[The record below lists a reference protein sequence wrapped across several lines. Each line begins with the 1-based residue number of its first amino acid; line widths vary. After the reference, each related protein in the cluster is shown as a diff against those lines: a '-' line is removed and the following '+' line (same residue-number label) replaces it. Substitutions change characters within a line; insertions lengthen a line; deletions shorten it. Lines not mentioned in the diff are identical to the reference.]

1 MFRVGVVYKEEWP
14 LQWESWS
21 LIQISAQLSYR
32 QVRCSWQ
39 TWINSQHH
47 EPRKPNKYT
56 THCNFLSS
64 NLDARDVICHWDFSH
79 DQVWEVSHQLT
90 FHLRNN
96 HGCIP
101 AWFRVQILFYFS
113 ADLGKIERI
122 FHLNY
127 IGGIYSVGW
136 SRMAPRKYEIIWN
149 RPFEGPFLDTCR
161 CTFQKKTHVDHKHPK
176 RHLHGTWLRPHP

>member
-1 MFRVGVVYKEEWP
+1 MLGMTKELVSKVSTTRYRLFIIVTKNQWITMFRVGVVYKEEWP

-47 EPRKPNKYT
+47 EPRKPIKDT
-56 THCNFLSS
+56 THCNFLHS

-96 HGCIP
+96 HGCIA
-101 AWFRVQILFYFS
+101 AWFKFRFFS
-113 ADLGKIERI
+113 IRLTLGKFKEY
-122 FHLNY
+122 F
-127 IGGIYSVGW
+127 
-136 SRMAPRKYEIIWN
+136 
-149 RPFEGPFLDTCR
+149 T
-161 CTFQKKTHVDHKHPK
+161 
-176 RHLHGTWLRPHP
+176 